1 MSAMR
6 ELRFVSE
13 GQSCRGDLYLP
24 EGKGPFLTVVMGHG
38 FGLTKECGLAPFRD
52 AFVEAGY
59 AVFLFDYRHFGES
72 EGMPRQVLL
81 PHREVA
87 DWQAALGCVR
97 KLEEVDNQRIV
108 LWGTSF
114 GGGLVTAVAARE
126 PVAGI
131 IAQCPMMDGMASVME
146 VIRYAGIGQALKMT
160 GIGLWDVGC
169 SALGLGPKMLPSAGR
184 PGELAAMSSHDAY
197 DGYTALMPA
206 HVPNEVAGR
215 IALAL
220 PLFRPVTQASK
231 VTCPAL
237 ILICETDTVAPASA
251 AEKAAAAMARPS
263 VKRYPVG
270 HFDIY
275 QGEAREI
282 SLADQLAFL
291 RDLES

>member
-1 MSAMR
+1 MSTMR
-6 ELRFVSE
+6 ELRFVSD

-24 EGKGPFLTVVMGHG
+24 EGDGPFLTVVMGHG
-38 FGLTKECGLAPFRD
+38 FGLTKECGLSPFRD
-52 AFVEAGY
+52 AFLEAGY
-59 AVFLFDYRHFGES
+59 AVMLFDYRHFGES

-87 DWQAALGCVR
+87 DWQAALACVR
-97 KLEEVDNQRIV
+97 KQQEVDNQRIV

-131 IAQCPMMDGMASVME
+131 IAQCPMMDGLASVLE

-160 GIGLWDVGC
+160 GLGIWDVLS
-169 SALGLGPKMLPSAGR
+169 SAVGAGPKTLPSAGR

-197 DGYTALMPA
+197 EGYTALMPEG
-206 HVPNEVAGR
+206 VPNEVAAR
-215 IALAL
+215 IALVL
-220 PLFRPVTQASK
+220 PLFRPVMQASK

-237 ILICETDTVAPASA
+237 VLICETDTVAPASA
-251 AEKAAAAMARPS
+251 ADKAAAAMAQPT

-275 QGEAREI
+275 QGEARDI
-282 SLADQLAFL
+282 SLADQLAFMQGL
-291 RDLES
+291 Q